1 MGKII
6 GFCCFMIITCIMLQG
21 CTKESFDNIPVVSQT
36 EYKIE
41 WKDASVH
48 DPSIVEDNG
57 TYYIFGSHLAV
68 AKTTDLMNWSMIS
81 SRVSNN
87 NPLIP
92 EVFTEMK
99 EAFEWAQTAT
109 FWAPDVIKLEDGR
122 YYMYYCNCEGSKPLG
137 CIGIAVADNI
147 EGPYQNLGLILKSGM
162 TDIPSED
169 GDVYDATQDPNAV
182 DPCVFYD
189 AEGKLW
195 MMYGSYSGGI
205 YILEL
210 DKKTGFPLE
219 EGYGKKLLG
228 GNHLRIEGSY
238 VLYHPQTQYYY
249 MFLSYGGLAAD
260 GGYNIRVCRSKKPD
274 GPYYDTTGTD
284 MIECSGADGSF
295 FDDDAAEK
303 YGAKLMGNYKWL
315 WQEGENGEKRRG
327 IISPGHNSAVYQEE
341 TGKYFLIFH
350 SRFEGLGDSHK
361 VRVHQMFFNEDGWP
375 IIAPYRYSGESIGSY
390 NKDEI
395 VGSYKMINHGRDITD
410 EIKESS
416 QITLYSNGKV
426 EGAATGAW
434 KLKGDNDITIKLDD
448 KTYKGKLVKEYDEYG
463 EKYVMTFTAL
473 SEDGTAVWGSG
484 LEAVEP

>member
-1 MGKII
+1 MRKII
-6 GFCCFMIITCIMLQG
+6 GSCFVILTCIMLQG
-21 CTKESFDNIPVVSQT
+21 CAKESFDNIPVVSQT
-36 EYKIE
+36 DYDIE

-57 TYYIFGSHLAV
+57 TYYIFGSHLAA
-68 AKTTDLMNWSMIS
+68 AKSTDLMNWSMIS
-81 SRVSNN
+81 SKVSNN

-99 EAFEWAQTAT
+99 EAFVWAQTAT

-147 EGPYQNLGLILKSGM
+147 EGPYHNLGLILKSGM

-169 GDVYDATQDPNAV
+169 GDVYDATKDPNAV

-189 AEGKLW
+189 AEERLW

-205 YILEL
+205 FILEL
-210 DKKTGFPLE
+210 DRKTGFPLE

-238 VLYHPQTQYYY
+238 VQYNPQTQYYY

-260 GGYNIRVCRSKKPD
+260 GGYNIRVCRSKQPD
-274 GPYYDTTGTD
+274 GPYYDTTGAD
-284 MIECSGADGSF
+284 MIDCSGADGSF
-295 FDDDAAEK
+295 FDDKAAEK

-327 IISPGHNSAVYQEE
+327 IISPGHNSILYQEE
-341 TGKYFLIFH
+341 TGKYFVIFH
-350 SRFEGLGDSHK
+350 SRFEGLGESHK
-361 VRVHQMFFNEDGWP
+361 VRVHQILFNEEGWP
-375 IIAPYRYSGESIGSY
+375 VIAPYRYSGESIGSY
-390 NKDEI
+390 DKDE
-395 VGSYKMINHGRDITD
+395 VAGSYKLINHGHDISD
-410 EIKESS
+410 QMVESD

-426 EGAATGAW
+426 EGDTIGTW
-434 KLKGDNDITIKLDD
+434 KLKGDNDITIKLED
-448 KTYKGKLVKEYDEYG
+448 KTYKGKLIKEYDEFG

-473 SEDGTAVWGSG
+473 SEDGVAVWGSG
-484 LEAVEP
+484 LASVEP